1 MPTLV
6 GDEDW
11 VRRIAVR
18 DVQAQPP
25 HPPLQPQGFFLPSQI
40 LHRGKATEDP
50 CVEEISLLALSFQD
64 GDGMGE
70 DPFEGQLPLTAM
82 ISTSK
87 GRQSPG

>member
-11 VRRIAVR
+11 VRWVTVR
-18 DVQAQPP
+18 DVQAQDPP
-25 HPPLQPQGFFLPSQI
+25 PQPQGFFLPSQI

-50 CVEEISLLALSFQD
+50 CVEEISLLALSFQG